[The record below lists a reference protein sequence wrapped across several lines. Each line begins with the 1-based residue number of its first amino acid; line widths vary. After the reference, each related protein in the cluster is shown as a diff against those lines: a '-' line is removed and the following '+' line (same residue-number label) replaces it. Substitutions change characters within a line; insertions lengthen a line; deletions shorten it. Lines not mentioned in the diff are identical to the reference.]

1 MILQF
6 YITYVYKY
14 VFDFFFSDL
23 KRHEYKVHGI
33 KKLPNVCEVC
43 YTPYKNVH
51 KCQATRKRNYDNERN
66 SACNICGKKY
76 SRKVKLRQHIMN
88 FHNTDTSEKIHICK
102 HCGKSYGTP
111 ALLKAHIDQFH
122 NRENC
127 PHCGKS
133 VLNRFYLKKHLV
145 FDHGVKDGALFCDV
159 CPKRVFFVEEL
170 F

>member
-1 MILQF
+1 
-6 YITYVYKY
+6 
-14 VFDFFFSDL
+14 
-23 KRHEYKVHGI
+23 
-33 KKLPNVCEVC
+33 
-43 YTPYKNVH
+43 
-51 KCQATRKRNYDNERN
+51 
-66 SACNICGKKY
+66 
-76 SRKVKLRQHIMN
+76 MN

-145 FDHGVKDGALFCDV
+145 FDHGIKDGALFCDV
-159 CPKRVFFVEEL
+159 CPKKVFFIEGMYKKHMREKHDRQE
-170 F
+170 